1 MLIYII
7 RHADP
12 DYPNNTITAAGH
24 EEARALARRLA
35 GDGLTHIYTSP
46 LGRARDTAQYT
57 ADLAKLEPVV
67 EDWLLE
73 HGELKTEVML
83 PTGETAQYV
92 AWDVHGETIRADL
105 SPLTLADWSTHPA
118 LAADVAPVYTDV
130 QAAAD
135 QFIARH
141 GYTREDGRYRT
152 VTANEDRIALFCH
165 NGTGL
170 MLLAHWLEL
179 PLPLVWVG
187 FWLPPSSVTTV
198 LFEER
203 SDQWAVPRCLG
214 VGDVSHLYEARLPVR
229 PRGLKGNTR

>member
-12 DYPNNTITAAGH
+12 DYPNNTITPAGH
-24 EEARALARRLA
+24 EEAKALARRLA

-73 HGELKTEVML
+73 HGELKTEVTL
-83 PTGETAQYV
+83 RTGGTARYV
-92 AWDVHGETIRADL
+92 AWDVHGETIRAQ
-105 SPLTLADWSTHPA
+105 SPLPTHDDWHMHPA
-118 LAADVAPVYTDV
+118 IPPETVAVYADV

-135 QFIARH
+135 QFSAQH
-141 GYTREDGRYRT
+141 GYEREGERYRI
-152 VTANEDRIALFCH
+152 VRPNEDRIAFFCH

-170 MLLAHWLEL
+170 LLLAHWLAL
-179 PLPLVWVG
+179 PVSLVWIG

-203 SDQWAVPRCLG
+203 SDQLAVPRCLG